1 MKHVVRLLILI
12 FFLASSVETHAQF
25 AKQLQRAAERGVSRA
40 IERKVESEMEKLAMR
55 QLNKVFKDVY
65 GTDDMER
72 IPGVDIGKILQA
84 LENDIEVDESYDFT
98 GYSILEITGL
108 DEKGKPIDPV
118 NLKSYFSDDSNI
130 TGMEFSE
137 KNKKTSD
144 TYVMIFDFN
153 RNISI
158 TLFEND
164 GQKMR
169 MAYGYDYTAMSQA
182 VDMEGIKTVDED
194 DINASFKKTG
204 NSKNIMGYEC
214 EEYLVET
221 DENTTRYWVT
231 KTPITGQASFWG
243 QNNPFLTARMK
254 SQNPSLFENL
264 PSGNMMEA
272 YMESKKDKS
281 VVEMKVTDLKENE
294 PKNFLMAEYPGIA
307 NFTK

>member
-1 MKHVVRLLILI
+1 MKPIIKLLTLI
-12 FFLASSVETHAQF
+12 IFLSFSMESHAQF
-25 AKQLQRAAERGVSRA
+25 AKQLQKAAERGVSRA

-72 IPGVDIGKILQA
+72 IPGVDIGKIMEA
-84 LENDIEVDESYDFT
+84 IENDVEVDESYNFT
-98 GYSILEITGL
+98 GYSVLEITGL

-118 NLKSYFSDDSNI
+118 NLKSYFSEDSKI

-137 KNKKTSD
+137 KSKKSSD
-144 TYVMIFDFN
+144 TYVLIFDFN

-169 MAYGYDYTAMSQA
+169 MAYGYDYAAMSQA
-182 VDMEGIKTVDED
+182 VDMDDEMVEGD

-204 NSKNIMGYEC
+204 NSKSIMGYDC
-214 EEYLVET
+214 DEYLVET
-221 DENTTRYWVT
+221 DENITRYWVT

-243 QNNPFLTARMK
+243 QNNPFLTAKIK

-272 YMESKKDKS
+272 HMESKKDKS
-281 VVEMKVTDLKENE
+281 VVEMKVTELKENE
-294 PKNFLMAEYPGIA
+294 PKNFLMAEYPGMA

>member
-1 MKHVVRLLILI
+1 MKHIIKLLTLVIFLI
-12 FFLASSVETHAQF
+12 PTVDSHAQF
-25 AKQLQRAAERGVSRA
+25 AKQLKRAAERGVSRA

-55 QLNKVFKDVY
+55 QLNKMLKDVY
-65 GTDDMER
+65 GTEDMEK
-72 IPGVDIGKILQA
+72 IPGMDIGKILEA
-84 LENDIEVDESYDFT
+84 IENDVEVDESYDFT
-98 GYSILEITGL
+98 GYSVLEISGL

-118 NLKSYFSDDSNI
+118 NLKSYLSDDSSI

-137 KNKKTSD
+137 KNKKSSE

-169 MAYGYDYTAMSQA
+169 MAFGYDYAAMSKA
-182 VDMEGIKTVDED
+182 VDMEDTIEEGDDE
-194 DINASFKKTG
+194 NVSFKKTG
-204 NSKNIMGYEC
+204 NTKTIMGYDC

-221 DENTTRYWVT
+221 DENITNYWVT
-231 KTPITGQASFWG
+231 KTPITGHASFWG

-254 SQNPSLFENL
+254 DHNPNLFNNL
-264 PSGNMMEA
+264 PTGNMMEA

-281 VVEMKVTDLKENE
+281 KMEMKVIDLKSNE
-294 PKNFLMAEYPGIA
+294 PNSFLMAEYPGMA
-307 NFTK
+307 NFKD

>member
-1 MKHVVRLLILI
+1 MKPIIKLLILI
-12 FFLASSVETHAQF
+12 IFFSTSVESYAQF
-25 AKQLQRAAERGVSRA
+25 AKQLQKAAERGVSRA

-65 GTDDMER
+65 GTDDMGR
-72 IPGVDIGKILQA
+72 IPGMDIEKIMQA
-84 LENDIEVDESYDFT
+84 IQNDVEVDESYNFT

-118 NLKSYFSDDSNI
+118 NLKSYFSEDSNI

-137 KNKKTSD
+137 KSKKNSD
-144 TYVMIFDFN
+144 TYIMIFDFN

-169 MAYGYDYTAMSQA
+169 MAFGYDYAAMSQA
-182 VDMEGIKTVDED
+182 VDLDGVITDDGD

-204 NSKNIMGYEC
+204 NSKKILGYDC

-221 DENTTRYWVT
+221 DENITRYWVT
-231 KTPITGQASFWG
+231 KNPITGQASFWG

-272 YMESKKDKS
+272 HMESKKDKS
-281 VVEMKVTDLKENE
+281 IVEMKVNDLKENE
-294 PKNFLMAEYPGIA
+294 PKNFLMAEYPGMA
-307 NFTK
+307 NFDK

>member
-1 MKHVVRLLILI
+1 MKPIIKLLTLI
-12 FFLASSVETHAQF
+12 IFLSFSMESHAQF
-25 AKQLQRAAERGVSRA
+25 AKQLQKAAERGVSRA

-72 IPGVDIGKILQA
+72 IPGVDIGKIMEA
-84 LENDIEVDESYDFT
+84 IENDVEVDESYNFT
-98 GYSILEITGL
+98 GYSVLEITGL

-118 NLKSYFSDDSNI
+118 NLKSYFSEDSKI

-137 KNKKTSD
+137 KSKKSSD
-144 TYVMIFDFN
+144 TYVLIFDFN

-169 MAYGYDYTAMSQA
+169 MAYGYDYAAMSQA
-182 VDMEGIKTVDED
+182 VDMDDEMVEGD

-204 NSKNIMGYEC
+204 NSKSIMGYDC
-214 EEYLVET
+214 DEYLVET
-221 DENTTRYWVT
+221 DENITRYWVT

-243 QNNPFLTARMK
+243 QNNPFLTAKIK

-272 YMESKKDKS
+272 HMESKKDKS
-281 VVEMKVTDLKENE
+281 VVEMKVTELKENE
-294 PKNFLMAEYPGIA
+294 SKNFLMAEYPGMA

>member
-1 MKHVVRLLILI
+1 MKTTIKLLLLIIFLI
-12 FFLASSVETHAQF
+12 ISVDSHAQF
-25 AKQLQRAAERGVSRA
+25 AKQLKKAAERGVSRA

-65 GTDDMER
+65 GTEDVER
-72 IPGVDIGKILQA
+72 IPGMDIGKIMESIQ
-84 LENDIEVDESYDFT
+84 NDVEVDESYDFT
-98 GYSILEITGL
+98 GYSILEITGI
-108 DEKGKPIDPV
+108 DEKGKSIDPV
-118 NLKSYFSDDSNI
+118 VLKSYLSENSSI

-137 KNKKTSD
+137 KDKNDTE

-169 MAYGYDYTAMSQA
+169 MAFGYDYAAMSQA
-182 VDMEGIKTVDED
+182 VDKEGTIEEGSDL
-194 DINASFKKTG
+194 NASFKKTG
-204 NSKNIMGYEC
+204 NSKNIMGHDC
-214 EEYLVET
+214 EEYLIET
-221 DENTTRYWVT
+221 DENITNYWVT
-231 KTPITGQASFWG
+231 KSPITGQASFWG

-254 SQNPSLFENL
+254 EHNPDLFDNL

-281 VVEMKVTDLKENE
+281 KMEMKVIDLKENQ
-294 PKNFLMAEYPGIA
+294 PKSFLMAEYPGMA
-307 NFTK
+307 NFEN